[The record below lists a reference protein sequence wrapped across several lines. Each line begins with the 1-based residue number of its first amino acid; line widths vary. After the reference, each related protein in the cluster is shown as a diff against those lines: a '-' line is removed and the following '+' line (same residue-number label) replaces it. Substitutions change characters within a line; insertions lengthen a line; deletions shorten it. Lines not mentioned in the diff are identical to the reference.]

1 MFNRKKKS
9 KCRAQL
15 DTLIGQHTRLIGDI
29 TFSGGLRVEGHV
41 KGDIIAEDEDS
52 LLIISQDGSI
62 EGNVKAPYIILN
74 GSVTGDI
81 HASEHIELAYQAQI
95 HGDLYYYLIEIAI
108 GAKINGNLIHLEENQ
123 IPRLK
128 LAAES
133 EEETPLSISGL
144 KEGSP

>member
-1 MFNRKKKS
+1 MFKRQKKS
-9 KCRAQL
+9 KRRTQL
-15 DTLIGQHTRLIGDI
+15 DTLIGRHTQLIGDI

-62 EGNVKAPYIILN
+62 EGHVKVPCIILN

-81 HASEHIELAYQAQI
+81 HASEYIELAYQAQI

-108 GAKINGNLIHLEENQ
+108 GAKINGNLIHMEENQ

-128 LAAES
+128 LAAGP
-133 EEETPLSISGL
+133 EEETPPPISGL
-144 KEGSP
+144 KEGNP